1 MTPFDDVRRQIPAAH
16 RLVYL
21 ETAATS
27 PLPDFVRT
35 AVADAMERRA
45 WSGEGFYDDAIER
58 CNGVRAAIGD
68 HLGVEA
74 DGIAFMKNTGEGLN
88 HVAKSLKFEPGA
100 NVVISGLEFPSN
112 RLPWRALER
121 EGLEVRVAANGDR
134 GMGPTPDDFAAL
146 IDHDTALVSTSLV
159 TFQTGYRIDVESVG
173 RLAHEHDALMMV
185 DGIQGMG
192 AIQPPDMRHIDF
204 WANGGHKWL
213 MAPFGAGFLYARPEL
228 LADIE
233 PDHIGWWNLEDYTD
247 FDSDSPTLAKTAR
260 RFEIGNLAVE
270 IIEGLGAAVTNI
282 PAIDK
287 VEAWIHHLTTRLI
300 EGIGPL
306 GRLGTPSEP
315 ERRAGIIR
323 FETPDA
329 ERVHARL
336 RERLVYASLR
346 SGAVRF
352 SPHYWNTEAEID
364 RTVETVRDVLAG

>member
-1 MTPFDDVRRQIPAAH
+1 MTWFEEVRCQIPAAH

-27 PLPDFVRT
+27 PLPDFVRS
-35 AVADAMERRA
+35 AVANSMERRA

-58 CNGVRAAIGD
+58 ANGVRRTIAD
-68 HLGVEA
+68 HLGVSA

-88 HVAKSLKFEPGA
+88 HVAKSLDFDRGA

-121 EGLEVRVAANGDR
+121 HGLEVRVAPNGDH
-134 GMGPTPDDFAAL
+134 GMGPTPDDFAQL
-146 IDHDTALVSTSLV
+146 IDHDTALVSTSWV
-159 TFQTGYRIDVESVG
+159 TFQTGYRIDVETIG
-173 RLAHEHDALMMV
+173 RIAHEHDALMMV

-192 AIQPPDMRHIDF
+192 AIAPPDMRHIDF

-228 LADIE
+228 LPDIE
-233 PDHIGWWNLEDYTD
+233 PDHLGWWNLEDYTD
-247 FDSDSPTLAKTAR
+247 FDSDAPALAKTAR

-282 PAIDK
+282 PPIEQ
-287 VEAWIHHLTTRLI
+287 VEQRIHHLTTRLI

-306 GRLGTPSEP
+306 GRLGTPSDP

-323 FETPDA
+323 FETEDA

-336 RERLVYASLR
+336 RERMVYASLR

-364 RTVETVRDVLAG
+364 RTVDTVRAVLGS